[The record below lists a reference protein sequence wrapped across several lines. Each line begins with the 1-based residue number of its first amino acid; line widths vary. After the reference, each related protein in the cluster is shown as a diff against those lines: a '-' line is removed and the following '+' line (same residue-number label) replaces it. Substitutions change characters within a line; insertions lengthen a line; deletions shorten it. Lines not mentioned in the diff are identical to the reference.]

1 MIDMKLNG
9 AVLMAQQLLQPRMAN
24 ARMVVDCTAGNGKDT
39 LFLARHASR
48 QTSLWVFDIQEQAIS
63 ATKKLLTEHN
73 VICDVHYILDCH
85 SNISSYIAFPVD
97 IITFNL
103 GYLPGGDHDVT
114 TQADTTIKSVQ
125 ACIEL
130 LASGGLITIVSY
142 PGHQAGNEEN
152 NKVNDFLCSLPQQK
166 YTVACWQMINQ
177 IHNPPILYAIERK
190 EKKA

>member
-9 AVLMAQQLLQPRMAN
+9 AVLMAQQLLQPRISN
-24 ARMVVDCTAGNGKDT
+24 ARMIVDCTAGNGKDA

-48 QTSLWVFDIQEQAIS
+48 ETSLWVFDIQEQAIS
-63 ATKKLLTEHN
+63 ATKKLLVEHN
-73 VICDVHYILDCH
+73 VICDVRYILDCH
-85 SNISSYIAFPVD
+85 SNISSYIVLPVD

-152 NKVNDFLCSLPQQK
+152 NKVNDFHCNLPQQK